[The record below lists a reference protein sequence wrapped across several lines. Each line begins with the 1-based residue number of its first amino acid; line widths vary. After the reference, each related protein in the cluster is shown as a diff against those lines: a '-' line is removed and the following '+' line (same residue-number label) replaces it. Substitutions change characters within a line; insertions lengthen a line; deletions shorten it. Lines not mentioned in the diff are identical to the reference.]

1 MKLKQYSF
9 KDIANVG
16 GNVGNAGQYN
26 WLLNHL
32 AELLRLEYGRLSYL
46 NAFKSLK
53 LFVQIYLEIDF
64 VNTIH
69 LLVP

>member
-32 AELLRLEYGRLSYL
+32 AELLRLEYGHLSYL
-46 NAFKSLK
+46 NSYNVCKK
-53 LFVQIYLEIDF
+53 
-64 VNTIH
+64 IH
-69 LLVP
+69 I